1 MSDIERSE
9 FGPNAW
15 LVDELYR
22 QYVEDPESV
31 SEAWRE
37 YFEDYQPRTGNGQA
51 AAEPAEP
58 ATAPAPAEQI
68 PEQARAPAD
77 DLAKRPP
84 AEADAKPTAPAE
96 AETAEPRP
104 ADTEEGQA
112 ETSAL
117 SGAAAVIARRMEES
131 LTVPTATSV
140 RTVPAR
146 LLELNRSLINRHL
159 DRVRG
164 GRVSFTHLI
173 GYAIV
178 KALGAF
184 PGMNRSY
191 AVVDGKPAAVAHGQ
205 VNLGLAVDVKRT
217 DGSRTL
223 LVPAIKSADRL
234 DFSGFHDA
242 YEELIRKVRANK
254 LTPDDF
260 TGTTVTITNP
270 GTVGTVQSV
279 PRLMAGQAAI
289 IGVGAIA
296 YPAEY
301 QGADAETLAEL
312 GVSKVVTLTST
323 YDHRVIQGAE
333 SGEFLGRVHELL
345 LGEHN
350 FYGEVFRSLRLPY
363 RPIHWT
369 IDTRPREDSLEA
381 TEKQARV
388 LQFINNYRVRGHL
401 IADLDPLATAPPPTH
416 PELDPANL
424 GFTIWDLERR
434 FVTGGLAGTREA
446 TLDEIWQI
454 LRDAYTGTLGV
465 EYMHIQ
471 DPEQKEWIQQRVE
484 GVADGISQEDRRLI
498 LSRLT
503 EAEALERFMH
513 QRFLGHK
520 RFSLEGAESLIP
532 IVADTLDRAAD
543 AGLAEVT
550 MGMAHRGRLN
560 VLANV
565 IGRSYGQIFRGFEGE
580 LDPLSV
586 EGSGDLTYHLGASGK
601 HTSGAG
607 NDVKVSLSANP
618 SHLESVDP
626 VVEGIA
632 RAKDDV
638 LGSDD
643 GAPVLPLL
651 IHGEAAFAGQGVV
664 AETLSLSQLPGYQ
677 TGGTIHVIVNNQ
689 LGFTTSREHARSSV
703 YASDVAKMVQAPILH
718 VNGDDP
724 DACVRAA
731 RLAFEFRQAF
741 GKDVVIDMWCYR
753 RWGHNEA
760 DEPSF
765 TQPVMYRRIGELRSV
780 RKRYMEALVN
790 RGELSLEEAESALQA
805 FSERLRQAYDETKEQ
820 RPSVPK
826 TERDRPEPTP
836 PAPFDTGVERERLDQ
851 IAESITHV
859 PDGFSLHPKLERWL
873 EERRTRLEQD
883 HVDWAFAEALA
894 FGSLLLEGI
903 TIRLT
908 GQDTR
913 RGTFS
918 QRHAVLVDQRT
929 GEEYLP
935 FQHVSERQGKAFIY
949 DSLLSEFAA
958 VGFEYGYSVAD
969 PDALVLWEAQ
979 FGDFVNGAQ
988 VAIDQYIVVA
998 EDRWSQTSGLVMLL
1012 PHGYEGQGPEHSSAR
1027 LERFLDLAAEDNIQI
1042 AVPSTAAQ
1050 YFHLLRRQA
1059 LRDVRKPLVVL
1070 TPKSLLRLAAA
1081 ASTAAE
1087 LESGH
1092 FLPVLPDP
1100 SPPERASRVLLCQ
1113 GKLFYELA
1121 DRRGEE
1127 DIDEVAIVRLE
1138 QCYPFPVEALRSE
1151 LDRFGGAAVVWVQ
1164 EEPENMGAGR
1174 FVCRNLRE
1182 RLDVQVRMVSR
1193 PESPSPAT
1201 GSLTLHKKEQAELI
1215 ERAFA
1220 RNG

>member
-1 MSDIERSE
+1 
-9 FGPNAW
+9 
-15 LVDELYR
+15 
-22 QYVEDPESV
+22 
-31 SEAWRE
+31 
-37 YFEDYQPRTGNGQA
+37 
-51 AAEPAEP
+51 
-58 ATAPAPAEQI
+58 
-68 PEQARAPAD
+68 
-77 DLAKRPP
+77 
-84 AEADAKPTAPAE
+84 
-96 AETAEPRP
+96 
-104 ADTEEGQA
+104 
-112 ETSAL
+112 
-117 SGAAAVIARRMEES
+117 
-131 LTVPTATSV
+131 
-140 RTVPAR
+140 
-146 LLELNRSLINRHL
+146 
-159 DRVRG
+159 
-164 GRVSFTHLI
+164 
-173 GYAIV
+173 
-178 KALGAF
+178 
-184 PGMNRSY
+184 
-191 AVVDGKPAAVAHGQ
+191 VDGKPTSIAHEH
-205 VNLGLAVDVKRT
+205 VNLGLAVDVKRD
-217 DGSRTL
+217 DGSRIL
-223 LVPAIKSADRL
+223 LVPAIKAADDL
-234 DFSGFHDA
+234 DFTAFHAA

-254 LTPDDF
+254 LSPDDF
-260 TGTTVTITNP
+260 AGTTVTITNP
-270 GTVGTVQSV
+270 GTVGTAMSV
-279 PRLMAGQAAI
+279 PRLIAGQAAI

-296 YPAEY
+296 YPVEY
-301 QGADAETLAEL
+301 QGADPETLAEL

-345 LGEHN
+345 LGGHN

-369 IDTRPREDSLEA
+369 VDTRPREDSLDA
-381 TEKQARV
+381 REKQARV
-388 LQFINNYRVRGHL
+388 LQFVNNYRVRGHL

-416 PELDPANL
+416 PELDPAKL
-424 GFTIWDLERR
+424 GFTIWDLERN

-484 GVADGISQEDRRLI
+484 GEPDGITPEDRRHI

-532 IVADTLDRAAD
+532 IVVDTLDQAAD
-543 AGLAEVT
+543 AGINEVT

-565 IGRSYGQIFRGFEGE
+565 IGKSYSQIFRGFEGE

-586 EGSGDLTYHLGASGK
+586 EGSGDLTYHLGATGK
-601 HTSGAG
+601 HTSRGG
-607 NDVKVSLSANP
+607 IDVKVSLSANP

-632 RAKDDV
+632 RAKEDL
-638 LGSDD
+638 LGSID

-664 AETLSLSQLPGYQ
+664 AETLNLSQLPGYQ
-677 TGGTIHVIVNNQ
+677 TGGTIHVVVNNQ
-689 LGFTTSREHARSSV
+689 LGFTTTREHARSSV
-703 YASDVAKMVQAPILH
+703 YASDVAKTVQAPIFH

-724 DACVRAA
+724 EACVRAA
-731 RLAFEFRQAF
+731 RLAFEFRQTF

-765 TQPVMYRRIGELRSV
+765 TQPVMYARIGELRSV
-780 RKRYMEALVN
+780 RRRYMEALVN
-790 RGELSLEEAESALQA
+790 RGELSLEEAESALEA

-820 RPSVPK
+820 RPSVPR
-826 TERDRPEPTP
+826 TERERPEPVSA
-836 PAPFDTGVERERLDQ
+836 APLETGVERDRLDQ
-851 IAESITHV
+851 IADALTRL
-859 PDGFSLHPKLERWL
+859 PDGFSAHPKIERWL
-873 EERRTRLEQD
+873 EDRRSRLAKNN
-883 HVDWAFAEALA
+883 VDWALAEALA

-918 QRHAVLVDQRT
+918 QRHGVLVDQRT
-929 GEEYLP
+929 GDEYLP
-935 FQHVSERQGKAFIY
+935 FQHVAERQGKAFIY

-958 VGFEYGYSVAD
+958 MGFEYGYSVAD

-988 VAIDQYIVVA
+988 VIVDQYVVAA
-998 EDRWSQTSGLVMLL
+998 EDRWSQTSGLVLLL

-1027 LERFLDLAAEDNIQI
+1027 LERFLDLAAEDNIEI
-1042 AVPSTAAQ
+1042 VVPSNGAQ

-1070 TPKSLLRLAAA
+1070 TPKSLLRLGAAA
-1081 ASTAAE
+1081 NTSGE
-1087 LESGH
+1087 LEAGH
-1092 FLPVLPDP
+1092 FRPVLPDP
-1100 SPPERASRVLLCQ
+1100 TPPERARRVLLCQ

-1121 DRRGEE
+1121 SWRSEQ
-1127 DIDEVAIVRLE
+1127 DIDDVAIVRLE
-1138 QCYPFPVEALRSE
+1138 QCYPFPADALRSE
-1151 LDRFGGAAVVWVQ
+1151 LERFGDAEVLWVQ

-1182 RLDVQVRMVSR
+1182 WLGVEVRLVSR
-1193 PESPSPAT
+1193 AESPSPAT

-1215 ERAFA
+1215 DRAFA
-1220 RNG
+1220 RDG

>member
-1 MSDIERSE
+1 VSGFDESE

-15 LVDELYR
+15 LVDELYQ
-22 QYVEDPESV
+22 QYAADPESV

-51 AAEPAEP
+51 APESPAPPPPEPAAVPAAPAAPPVAEPQKQ
-58 ATAPAPAEQI
+58 TAPQPTEANVSAVDGAATP
-68 PEQARAPAD
+68 
-77 DLAKRPP
+77 LA
-84 AEADAKPTAPAE
+84 
-96 AETAEPRP
+96 
-104 ADTEEGQA
+104 
-112 ETSAL
+112 
-117 SGAAAVIARRMEES
+117 GAAAVIARRMEES

-159 DRVRG
+159 ERVRG

-191 AVVDGKPAAVAHGQ
+191 AVVDGKPASVAHEH
-205 VNLGLAVDVKRT
+205 VNLGLAVDVKRD

-223 LVPAIKSADRL
+223 LVPAIKGADRL
-234 DFSGFHDA
+234 DFTGFHAA

-260 TGTTVTITNP
+260 AGTTVTITNP
-270 GTVGTVQSV
+270 GTVGTAMSV
-279 PRLMAGQAAI
+279 PRLLAGQAAI

-296 YPAEY
+296 YPIEY
-301 QGADAETLAEL
+301 QGADPETLAEL
-312 GVSKVVTLTST
+312 GVSKIVTLTST

-369 IDTRPREDSLEA
+369 VDTRPREDSLDA
-381 TEKQARV
+381 REKQARV
-388 LQFINNYRVRGHL
+388 LQFVNNYRVRGHL

-424 GFTIWDLERR
+424 GFTIWDLERN

-484 GVADGISQEDRRLI
+484 GVSDGVSAEDRRHI

-532 IVADTLDRAAD
+532 IVADILDQAAD
-543 AGLAEVT
+543 AGLNEVA

-565 IGRSYGQIFRGFEGE
+565 IGKSYGQIFRGFEGE

-601 HTSGAG
+601 HTSRTG

-632 RAKDDV
+632 RAKEDQ
-638 LGSDD
+638 LGSND

-664 AETLSLSQLPGYQ
+664 AETLNLSQLPGYQ
-677 TGGTIHVIVNNQ
+677 TGGTIHMVVNNQ

-703 YASDVAKMVQAPILH
+703 YASDVAKTVQAPIFH

-724 DACVRAA
+724 EACVRAA

-765 TQPVMYRRIGELRSV
+765 TQPVMYARIGEMRSV

-790 RGELSLEEAESALQA
+790 RGELSLEEAESALEA
-805 FSERLRQAYDETKEQ
+805 FSERLRQAYEETKEQ

-826 TERDRPEPTP
+826 TERERPDPVSA
-836 PAPFDTGVERERLDQ
+836 APLETGVERDRLDQ
-851 IAESITHV
+851 IAEALTRV
-859 PDGFSLHPKLERWL
+859 PEGFSVHPKIERWL
-873 EERRTRLEQD
+873 EDRRTRLEQNR
-883 HVDWAFAEALA
+883 VDWAFAEALA

-918 QRHAVLVDQRT
+918 QRHGVLVDQRT

-935 FQHVSERQGKAFIY
+935 FQHIADRQGKAFIY

-988 VAIDQYIVVA
+988 VIIDQYVVAA

-1027 LERFLDLAAEDNIQI
+1027 LERFLDLAAEDNIEI
-1042 AVPSTAAQ
+1042 VVPSTGAQ

-1070 TPKSLLRLAAA
+1070 TPKSLLRLGAA
-1081 ASTAAE
+1081 ASAREE

-1092 FLPVLPDP
+1092 FRPVLPDP
-1100 SPPERASRVLLCQ
+1100 SPPERATRVLLCQ
-1113 GKLFYELA
+1113 GKLFYELTE
-1121 DRRGEE
+1121 RRIEQQ
-1127 DIDEVAIVRLE
+1127 IDDVAIIRLE
-1138 QCYPFPVEALRSE
+1138 QCYAFPADALRSE
-1151 LDRFGGAAVVWVQ
+1151 LERFGGAEVVWVQ

-1182 RLDVQVRMVSR
+1182 QLGVEVRLVSR
-1193 PESPSPAT
+1193 AASPSPAT

-1215 ERAFA
+1215 ERAFG
-1220 RNG
+1220 RQG

>member
-1 MSDIERSE
+1 MRGFDESE
-9 FGPNAW
+9 FGPNAG

-22 QYVEDPESV
+22 QYLADPESV

-51 AAEPAEP
+51 APV
-58 ATAPAPAEQI
+58 APAPAQAPP
-68 PEQARAPAD
+68 PEP
-77 DLAKRPP
+77 RPP
-84 AEADAKPTAPAE
+84 APAPPP
-96 AETAEPRP
+96 TAEPPKQTTDQPDAIEAP
-104 ADTEEGQA
+104 APEGA
-112 ETSAL
+112 TTPL
-117 SGAAAVIARRMEES
+117 TGAAAVIARRMEES

-140 RTVPAR
+140 RSVPAR

-159 DRVRG
+159 ERVRG

-191 AVVDGKPAAVAHGQ
+191 AVVDGKPTSIAHEH
-205 VNLGLAVDVKRT
+205 VNLGLAVDVKRD

-223 LVPAIKSADRL
+223 LVPAIKAADDL
-234 DFSGFHDA
+234 DFTGFHAA

-254 LTPDDF
+254 LSPDDF
-260 TGTTVTITNP
+260 AGTTVTITNP
-270 GTVGTVQSV
+270 GTVGTAMSV
-279 PRLMAGQAAI
+279 PRLIAEQAAI

-296 YPAEY
+296 YPVEY
-301 QGADAETLAEL
+301 QGADPETLAEL

-333 SGEFLGRVHELL
+333 SGEFLGRIHELL
-345 LGEHN
+345 LGGHN
-350 FYGEVFRSLRLPY
+350 FYGEVFRSLQLPY

-369 IDTRPREDSLEA
+369 VDTRPREDSLDA
-381 TEKQARV
+381 REKQARV
-388 LQFINNYRVRGHL
+388 LQFVNNYRVRGHL

-424 GFTIWDLERR
+424 GFTIWDLERN

-446 TLDEIWQI
+446 TLDAIWQI

-484 GVADGISQEDRRLI
+484 GESDGITPEDRRHI

-532 IVADTLDRAAD
+532 IVAETLDQAAD
-543 AGLAEVT
+543 AGLNEVT

-565 IGRSYGQIFRGFEGE
+565 IGKSYSQIFRGFEGE

-586 EGSGDLTYHLGASGK
+586 EGSGDLTYHLGATGK
-601 HTSGAG
+601 HTSRGG

-632 RAKDDV
+632 RAKEDL
-638 LGSDD
+638 LGSID

-664 AETLSLSQLPGYQ
+664 AETLNLSQLPGYQ
-677 TGGTIHVIVNNQ
+677 TGGTIHVVVNNQ

-703 YASDVAKMVQAPILH
+703 YASDVAKTVQAPIFH

-724 DACVRAA
+724 EACVRAA
-731 RLAFEFRQAF
+731 RLAFEFRQTF
-741 GKDVVIDMWCYR
+741 DKDVVIDMWCYR

-765 TQPVMYRRIGELRSV
+765 TQPVMYSRIGELRSV

-790 RGELSLEEAESALQA
+790 RGELSLEEAESALEA

-820 RPSVPK
+820 QPSVPT
-826 TERDRPEPTP
+826 TERERPEPVSA
-836 PAPFDTGVERERLDQ
+836 APLETGVERERLDQ
-851 IAESITHV
+851 IADALTRV
-859 PDGFSLHPKLERWL
+859 PEGFSAHPKIERWL
-873 EERRTRLEQD
+873 EDRRSRLTQNN
-883 HVDWAFAEALA
+883 VDWAFAEAIA

-918 QRHAVLVDQRT
+918 QRHGVLVDQRT

-935 FQHVSERQGKAFIY
+935 FQHVAERQGKAFIY

-958 VGFEYGYSVAD
+958 MGFEYGYSVAD

-988 VAIDQYIVVA
+988 VIVDQYVVAA
-998 EDRWSQTSGLVMLL
+998 EDRWSQTSGLVLLL

-1027 LERFLDLAAEDNIQI
+1027 LERFLNLAAGDNIEI
-1042 AVPSTAAQ
+1042 VVPSNGAQ

-1070 TPKSLLRLAAA
+1070 TPKSLLRLGAAA
-1081 ASTAAE
+1081 NTSSE
-1087 LESGH
+1087 LEAGH
-1092 FLPVLPDP
+1092 FRPVLPDP
-1100 SPPERASRVLLCQ
+1100 TPPERARRVLLCQ

-1121 DRRGEE
+1121 DRRSEQ
-1127 DIDEVAIVRLE
+1127 DIDDVAIVRLE
-1138 QCYPFPVEALRSE
+1138 QCYPFPADQLRSE
-1151 LDRFGGAAVVWVQ
+1151 FERFGGAEVLWVQ

-1182 RLDVQVRMVSR
+1182 RLGVEVRLVSR
-1193 PESPSPAT
+1193 AESPSPAT

-1215 ERAFA
+1215 DRAFA
-1220 RNG
+1220 RDG

>member
-1 MSDIERSE
+1 MRGFDESE
-9 FGPNAW
+9 FGPNAG

-22 QYVEDPESV
+22 QYLADPESV

-51 AAEPAEP
+51 APV
-58 ATAPAPAEQI
+58 APAPAQAPP
-68 PEQARAPAD
+68 PEPTPPAPAP
-77 DLAKRPP
+77 PP
-84 AEADAKPTAPAE
+84 AAEPPKQTTDQPGAIEAPA
-96 AETAEPRP
+96 P
-104 ADTEEGQA
+104 EGA
-112 ETSAL
+112 TTPL
-117 SGAAAVIARRMEES
+117 TGAAAVIARRMEES

-140 RTVPAR
+140 RSVPAR

-159 DRVRG
+159 ERVRG

-191 AVVDGKPAAVAHGQ
+191 AVVDGKPTSIAHEH
-205 VNLGLAVDVKRT
+205 VNLGLAVDVKRD

-223 LVPAIKSADRL
+223 LVPAIKAADDL
-234 DFSGFHDA
+234 DFTGFHAA

-254 LTPDDF
+254 LSPDDF
-260 TGTTVTITNP
+260 AGTTVTITNP
-270 GTVGTVQSV
+270 GTVGTAMSV
-279 PRLMAGQAAI
+279 PRLIAEQAAI

-296 YPAEY
+296 YPVEY
-301 QGADAETLAEL
+301 QGADPETLAEL

-333 SGEFLGRVHELL
+333 SGEFLGRIHELL
-345 LGEHN
+345 LGGHN

-369 IDTRPREDSLEA
+369 VDTRPREDSLDA
-381 TEKQARV
+381 REKQARV
-388 LQFINNYRVRGHL
+388 LQFVNNYRVRGHL

-424 GFTIWDLERR
+424 GFTIWDLERN

-446 TLDEIWQI
+446 TLDAIWQI

-484 GVADGISQEDRRLI
+484 GESDGITPEDRRHI

-532 IVADTLDRAAD
+532 IVADTLDQAAD
-543 AGLAEVT
+543 AGINEVT

-565 IGRSYGQIFRGFEGE
+565 IGKSYSQIFRGFEGE

-586 EGSGDLTYHLGASGK
+586 EGSGDLTYHLGATGK
-601 HTSGAG
+601 HTSRGG

-632 RAKDDV
+632 RAKEDL
-638 LGSDD
+638 LGSID

-664 AETLSLSQLPGYQ
+664 AETLNLSQLPGYQ
-677 TGGTIHVIVNNQ
+677 TGGTIHVVVNNQ

-703 YASDVAKMVQAPILH
+703 YASDVAKTVQAPIFH

-724 DACVRAA
+724 EACVRAA
-731 RLAFEFRQAF
+731 RLAFEFRQTF
-741 GKDVVIDMWCYR
+741 DKDVVIDMWCYR

-765 TQPVMYRRIGELRSV
+765 TQPVMYSRIGELRSV

-790 RGELSLEEAESALQA
+790 RGELSLEEAESALEA

-820 RPSVPK
+820 RPSVPR
-826 TERDRPEPTP
+826 TERERPEPV
-836 PAPFDTGVERERLDQ
+836 PAAPLETGVERERLDQ
-851 IAESITHV
+851 IADALTRV
-859 PDGFSLHPKLERWL
+859 PDGFSAHPKIERWL
-873 EERRTRLEQD
+873 EDRRSRLAKNT
-883 HVDWAFAEALA
+883 VDWAFAEALA
-894 FGSLLLEGI
+894 FGSLLLEGV

-918 QRHAVLVDQRT
+918 QRHGVLVDQRT

-935 FQHVSERQGKAFIY
+935 FQHVAERQGKAFIY

-958 VGFEYGYSVAD
+958 MGFEYGYSVAD

-988 VAIDQYIVVA
+988 VIMDQYVVAA
-998 EDRWSQTSGLVMLL
+998 EDRWSQTSGLVLLL

-1027 LERFLDLAAEDNIQI
+1027 LERFLDLAAEDNIEI
-1042 AVPSTAAQ
+1042 VVPSNGAQ

-1070 TPKSLLRLAAA
+1070 TPKSLLRLGAAA
-1081 ASTAAE
+1081 NTSGE
-1087 LESGH
+1087 LEAGH
-1092 FLPVLPDP
+1092 FRPVLPDP
-1100 SPPERASRVLLCQ
+1100 TPPERARRVLLCQ

-1121 DRRGEE
+1121 DRRSEQ
-1127 DIDEVAIVRLE
+1127 DIDDVAIVRLE
-1138 QCYPFPVEALRSE
+1138 QCYPFPADQLRPE
-1151 LDRFGGAAVVWVQ
+1151 LERFGGAEVVWVQ

-1182 RLDVQVRMVSR
+1182 RLGVEVRLVSR
-1193 PESPSPAT
+1193 AESPSPAT

-1215 ERAFA
+1215 DRAFE
-1220 RNG
+1220 RDG